1 MKKEE
6 ILNQQIKENSKII
19 EDIVYDIT
27 RQYTKPLDDIMVI
40 CRQIFTSNDKITNE
54 EIEDLLT
61 QLPTALYFV
70 NEGQEFVGLKE
81 DVAKMVKME
90 KYNEARKKAAGT
102 VADKN
107 TEAEIQSL
115 NEALNQVIY
124 QRSYKMIKSKV
135 EMGQEMINS
144 LKRVF
149 DARMNDLELSRG
161 VRK

>member
-6 ILNQQIKENSKII
+6 ILNKTIEENSKII
-19 EDIVYDIT
+19 ENIVYEIT
-27 RQYTKPLDDIMVI
+27 REYTQPLDSIMSV
-40 CRQIFTSNDKITNE
+40 CRGIFHSKEKITIE
-54 EIEDLLT
+54 ELEDLLT
-61 QLPTALYFV
+61 QLPTSLYFV
-70 NEGQEFVGLKE
+70 NEGQEFVGLRE
-81 DVAKMVKME
+81 DIAKMTKME
-90 KYNEARKKAAGT
+90 VYNEARKKAVGT

-115 NEALNQVIY
+115 NEALNQIIY
-124 QRSYKMIKSKV
+124 QRAYKMIRNKV

-149 DARMNDLELSRG
+149 DARMMDYQIGNG